1 MKVFFD
7 TNIVIEYLIQ
17 RERSALVKQVVNGLV
32 EGGHDLYMSAGGFY
46 TILYVIDKYLNKELD
61 IEKKTRVAF
70 IRNMAKEL
78 LTEYHVAE
86 HDNESLLRSIN
97 DLRFT
102 DLEDS
107 CQLQAAVSAGC
118 QCLLTFNSKDYP
130 TTDSPID
137 IMTPEQFLDNSPEP
151 LKNTNQIKQ

>member
-1 MKVFFD
+1 MRVFFD
-7 TNIVIEYLIQ
+7 TNVVIEYLIQ
-17 RERSALVKQVVNGLV
+17 RERLDVVKRVVNQL
-32 EGGHDLYMSAGGFY
+32 HDGSHVLYMSVGGFY
-46 TILYVIDKYLNKELD
+46 TILYVIDKYLNKELH

-70 IRNMAKEL
+70 LRNMAQEL

-118 QCLLTFNSKDYP
+118 QYLLTFNSKDYP
-130 TTDSPID
+130 TTDNLID
-137 IMTPEQFLDNSPEP
+137 VMTPEQFLDNNPE
-151 LKNTNQIKQ
+151 T

>member
-7 TNIVIEYLIQ
+7 TNVIIEYLMQ
-17 RERSALVKQVVNGLV
+17 RERLDAVKRTINQLIA
-32 EGGHDLYMSAGGFY
+32 GGHSLYMSVGGFC
-46 TILYVIDKYLNKELD
+46 TILYVVDKYLNKELN

-70 IRNMAKEL
+70 LRNMAKGL
-78 LTEYHVAE
+78 LKDYHVAE

-97 DLRFT
+97 DMRFA

-118 QCLLTFNSKDYP
+118 QYLLTFNSKDYP
-130 TTDSPID
+130 NTDNHIE
-137 IMTPEQFLDNSPEP
+137 IMTPEQFLDVNPQN
-151 LKNTNQIKQ
+151 L